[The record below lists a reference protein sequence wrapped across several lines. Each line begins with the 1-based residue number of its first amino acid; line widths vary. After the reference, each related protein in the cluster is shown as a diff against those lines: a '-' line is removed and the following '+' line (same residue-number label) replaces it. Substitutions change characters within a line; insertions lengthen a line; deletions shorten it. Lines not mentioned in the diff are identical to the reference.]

1 MPQPYIGSQGNVE
14 YREASGNGTLAS
26 PYVPHFN
33 LTSLPASPAYLSS
46 VTVTRPANTTAY
58 SVNDVYGGVFE
69 LQNIGS
75 TGGFITINS
84 MDIIFNF
91 SSIPSGMNNF
101 TVYLY
106 TSTPPSAYVDNAAFS
121 LSSSDRASIA
131 LLKGFSL
138 ISSLAQGGGT
148 VIAELTNINQLIK
161 LGNGVTSLWGY
172 VVTNSAFTP
181 TSNSESFIIRVRAY
195 AS

>member
-26 PYVPHFN
+26 PYVPYFN
-33 LTSLPASPAYLSS
+33 LTSLPARPAYLSS
-46 VTVTRPANTTAY
+46 VTVTRPANTTTY

-106 TSTPPSAYVDNAAFS
+106 ASTPPSAYVDNAAFS
-121 LSSSDRASIA
+121 LSSSDRASIT

-148 VIAELTNINQLIK
+148 VIAELTNINQLVK